1 MHFTEKGDKQKEL
14 LKECIKLADDIKDL
28 IPRDLNEIKI
38 IQYVLS
44 LNLFENEE
52 LVEVLG
58 EINMEYDLEKL
69 GIAAYTPRTK
79 KNRGL

>member
-69 GIAAYTPRTK
+69 GIAAYTTKTK
-79 KNRGL
+79 KNRVL